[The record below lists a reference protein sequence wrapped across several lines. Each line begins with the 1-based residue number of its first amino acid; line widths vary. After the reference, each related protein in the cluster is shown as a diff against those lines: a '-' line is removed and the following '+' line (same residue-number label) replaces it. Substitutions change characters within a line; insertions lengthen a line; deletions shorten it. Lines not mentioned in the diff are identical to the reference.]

1 MTEPQ
6 DLRSKSLDLRKTQGA
21 NSQISDL
28 RSQVY
33 VPTIGIECHVQLK
46 TKTKLFSGANND
58 AREAEPNTTVSPI
71 CFGLP
76 GTLPVLNKDVV
87 RLAVRAGL
95 ALNASINEV
104 SRFERKHYFYPDLPK
119 GYQISQLA
127 EPTIGA
133 GTVTIHLS
141 NGSEK
146 QIRVNHAH
154 IEEDAGKLT
163 HPTGADYSLVDLNR
177 AGTPLIEIVSEPD
190 MHSAEE
196 AKAYA
201 QELYLLM
208 TYADVTFG
216 DLYHGN
222 MRFDVNVSIAPE
234 GAPLGT
240 RSETKNLN
248 SFKAVERAVDYE
260 VARQT
265 KLLDKG
271 EKIVQETRG
280 WNEDRQ
286 QTFSQRSKE
295 DAHDYRYFPDA
306 DLPPIRLDDAFVSEI
321 RAELPTL
328 PDVYRNA
335 FKDMGLDGS
344 VIQSLLARHAYADML
359 LELQKV
365 HGNKTAIRAAHWLSS
380 VVSDEMTTNENGVT
394 TENLAELSAMV
405 EQNELSSTAAKEVL
419 VTLAERGG
427 SPRAIAEQKNLLQMS
442 DEGAIAVIVDDV
454 LTDPANAQAIADV
467 KAGNERVIGF
477 LVGQVMKQSAGKAN
491 PALAQKLLRER
502 MS

>member
-1 MTEPQ
+1 MMEKIE
-6 DLRSKSLDLRKTQGA
+6 RSKDQKIGEYL
-21 NSQISDL
+21 
-28 RSQVY
+28 
-33 VPTIGIECHVQLK
+33 PTIGIECHVQLK
-46 TKTKLFSGANND
+46 TATKLFSGANND

-76 GTLPVLNKDVV
+76 GTLPVLNKEVV

-95 ALNASINEV
+95 ALNASINPV

-127 EPTIGA
+127 EPTIGP
-133 GTVTIHLS
+133 GLVTIRL
-141 NGSEK
+141 GDGAEK
-146 QIRVNHAH
+146 AVRIHHAH

-163 HPTGADYSLVDLNR
+163 HPVGADYSLVDLNR

-240 RSETKNLN
+240 RTETKNLN
-248 SFKAVERAVDYE
+248 SFKAVERAVEYE

-306 DLPPIRLDDAFVSEI
+306 DLPPIRIDNTFVDEI
-321 RAELPTL
+321 RSELPTL
-328 PDVYRNA
+328 PDVYRTVFA
-335 FKDMGLDGS
+335 TMGLDGS
-344 VIQSLLARHAYADML
+344 VIQSLLGRHAYADML

-365 HGNKTAIRAAHWLSS
+365 HGNTTAVRVAHWLSS
-380 VVSDEMTTNENGVT
+380 VVNEEDAVSDNGLSS
-394 TENLAELSAMV
+394 ENLAELSGMV
-405 EQNELSSTAAKEVL
+405 EANELSSTAAKEVL
-419 VTLAERGG
+419 VELAVRDT
-427 SPRAIAEQKNLLQMS
+427 SPRAIAEQKNLLQVS
-442 DEGAIAVIVDDV
+442 DEGVIAVIVDEV
-454 LTDPANAQAIADV
+454 LADPVNAQAVADM
-467 KAGNERVIGF
+467 KMGNERVIGF
-477 LVGQVMKQSAGKAN
+477 LVGQVMKRSAGKAN
-491 PALAQKLLRER
+491 PTLAQKLLQEKLQ
-502 MS
+502 